1 MNSSDLHRK
10 LSTEPVLSSGIRSK
24 GKTSDR
30 PTLPFFTHSAM
41 NTWKAAE
48 DKDQSTRRNRGSSLS
63 TQIACSSSSFTRFA
77 LSSTP

>member
-30 PTLPFFTHSAM
+30 PTLPFFTHSAI
-41 NTWKAAE
+41 NTWKAAWR
-48 DKDQSTRRNRGSSLS
+48 TRISPPDETEGR
-63 TQIACSSSSFTRFA
+63 
-77 LSSTP
+77 P